1 MKTTWLAIALAASML
16 AACSDQKE
24 TTPAPST
31 SQFGAEGTQTAP
43 GQASEAAG
51 NKASE
56 NTTDSAST
64 QRQLDPVPEE
74 NKPAGTTDGSAK

>member
-1 MKTTWLAIALAASML
+1 MKITWFAIALTAAML

-24 TTPAPST
+24 TPTPPA

-64 QRQLDPVPEE
+64 QRQLDPVPEQ